1 MEAWTEIP
9 NRICNTVNLLVAQE
23 FLDVFP
29 PDEVHNVTKLSGH
42 IADLQNKIIQMSGVP
57 G

>member
-23 FLDVFP
+23 FLDDFP